1 MASHERIFVIES
13 DQVIRSALG
22 FILSEDRET
31 FTFSEI
37 DDALAKAD
45 QFRPDVV
52 LLGLG
57 LIERHGAELVAD
69 LVGQLPCSSIILV
82 ANSASAPL
90 VQDGLHHGARAV
102 ISKPIS
108 FDGVRGKV
116 DSVLAARP
124 SGSGLGGAA
133 PTIVSTQLNR

>member
-1 MASHERIFVIES
+1 MASHERIFVIEA

-37 DDALAKAD
+37 DDALDKAD
-45 QFRPDVV
+45 QLRPDVV
-52 LLGLG
+52 LLGLS
-57 LIERHGAELVAD
+57 LIERHGARLVAD
-69 LVGQLPCSSIILV
+69 LVGLLRDSSIILV
-82 ANSASAPL
+82 ADTASAAL
-90 VQDGLHHGARAV
+90 VQEGLRHGAQAV

-116 DSVLAARP
+116 DDVLAARP
-124 SGSGLGGAA
+124 SAGGLAGAA